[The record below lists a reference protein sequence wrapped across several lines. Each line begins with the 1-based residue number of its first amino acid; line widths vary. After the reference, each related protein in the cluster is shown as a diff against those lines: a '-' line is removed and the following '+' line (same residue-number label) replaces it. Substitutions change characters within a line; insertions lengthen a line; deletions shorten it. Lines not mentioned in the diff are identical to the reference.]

1 MLGLQKT
8 RWDYI
13 EDYEKKWYK
22 VLGFDRDSKKN
33 LFLIPVGLQKSFWD
47 STSII
52 EKHCLGLQGD
62 SKKKHD
68 SVLDYVRI
76 L

>member
-33 LFLIPVGLQKSFWD
+33 LFRIPVGLQKKF
-47 STSII
+47 
-52 EKHCLGLQGD
+52 LGFHLN
-62 SKKKHD
+62 
-68 SVLDYVRI
+68 Y
-76 L
+76 